1 VNSANA
7 AATVTA
13 ITSSNLAPTY
23 GQSVTLT
30 ATVTPAPS
38 GTAPGTISFYAGTTL
53 LGAQALNA
61 HGVATL
67 SVSLPLGP
75 NAITAVYSGSAGFAA
90 STSSALSVSAR
101 ALSAITFSASPTT
114 QLATMAVV
122 FTAQVNSATAGVQT
136 GIVSFL
142 NGSTVLAT
150 VTIVAGQP
158 AVYSETALSS
168 GAYSV
173 TASYSGDGNFL
184 PSASTGAP
192 ISITVSDL
200 DLALGSDNNKSVV
213 PGGAVTYNFPL
224 SPVVTSTFIYNVTLT
239 ATGLPPG
246 ATYTFS
252 PATIPAGSGALP
264 VAFTVQ
270 TARSTAMLHRAQ
282 RSSRSPWFA
291 LVFGL
296 LLPLAGAKRFR
307 AQLTKLPRVLLLLVF
322 GGLSLGLVAGLG
334 GCGSGGFLGSPK
346 GQTSYTITISATSG
360 ALVRTS
366 TVQLN
371 LE

>member
-1 VNSANA
+1 M
-7 AATVTA
+7 
-13 ITSSNLAPTY
+13 
-23 GQSVTLT
+23 
-30 ATVTPAPS
+30 
-38 GTAPGTISFYAGTTL
+38 
-53 LGAQALNA
+53 
-61 HGVATL
+61 
-67 SVSLPLGP
+67 
-75 NAITAVYSGSAGFAA
+75 
-90 STSSALSVSAR
+90 
-101 ALSAITFSASPTT
+101 FSASPTT
-114 QLATMAVV
+114 QLATMPVV
-122 FTAQVNSATAGVQT
+122 FTAQVNSATAGAQT
-136 GIVSFL
+136 GTVSFL

-158 AVYSETALSS
+158 AVYSETSLPS
-168 GAYSV
+168 GTYSV

-184 PSASTGAP
+184 PGASTGAP

-200 DLALGSDNNKSVV
+200 DLALGGDNNKSVV

-224 SPVVTSTFIYNVTLT
+224 SPVVTSTFIYSVALT

-252 PATIPAGSGALP
+252 PASIPAGSGTLP

-270 TARSTAMLHRAQ
+270 TAKTTAMLHSAPG
-282 RSSRSPWFA
+282 SSRTPWFA
-291 LVFGL
+291 LLFGL

-307 AQLTKLPRVLLLLVF
+307 ARLTSRLLLLLLF

-334 GCGSGGFLGSPK
+334 GCGSGGFLGSPP

-360 ALVRTS
+360 TLVRTS
-366 TVQLN
+366 TVQLS